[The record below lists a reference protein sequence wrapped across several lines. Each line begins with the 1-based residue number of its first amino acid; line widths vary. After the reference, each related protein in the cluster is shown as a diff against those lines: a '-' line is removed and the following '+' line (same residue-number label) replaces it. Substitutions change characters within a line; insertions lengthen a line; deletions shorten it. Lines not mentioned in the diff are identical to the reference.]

1 MKFQPLGQRILVER
15 VEEQTTTASGI
26 IIPDN
31 AKEKPLHGAVKAVS
45 DEVQEKKLVSVGD
58 TVVFAKYAGSE
69 ITLDKK
75 TYLVI
80 NVEDV
85 LGILK

>member
-1 MKFQPLGQRILVER
+1 MNFKPLGQRVLVER
-15 VEEQTTTASGI
+15 VEEQTKTASGI

-31 AKEKPLHGAVKAVS
+31 AKEKPLHGKVVAIS
-45 DEVQEKKLVSVGD
+45 DEVKEKKLVSVKD

-69 ITLDKK
+69 ITIDNK
-75 TYLVI
+75 TYIVMSI
-80 NVEDV
+80 EDV

>member
-31 AKEKPLHGAVKAVS
+31 AKEKPLHGTVQAVS
-45 DEVQEKKLVSVGD
+45 DEVTEKKLVSVGD
-58 TVVFAKYAGSE
+58 TVVFAKYSGTE

-75 TYLVI
+75 TYLVM